1 MRVLQNVGIYPS
13 YSARLARLATV
24 GSSHQAI
31 VDEFRRDGFES
42 CHVLKGALEADPD
55 FFLALGNHAP
65 AQAAWARENGLPR
78 DAEPTDILLAQLEHH
93 RAEVFYNLDP
103 VRFDDRML
111 TRLPSCVKRTIA
123 WSAAPEPHNRFQRY
137 DLVINNFPDILARY
151 GDMGCRTGYFFPSI
165 APGMADASPTA
176 ERPID
181 VLFVG
186 GYSRH
191 HMRRNGILEAVGRTA
206 PQVKVAYHLDM
217 GRLNRLAE
225 LPLMGLVP
233 SLAVHRRPAAI
244 RAVAGPPLFG
254 RDMQRAF
261 ARSKIVLNAA
271 VDMAGI
277 ERGNIRCFETLSA
290 GALLLSDSGTYPDEM
305 VPGET
310 LCTYDDA
317 EGVVEQI
324 RRLLDDAGTRI
335 RIASAGQQMLSQ
347 RYSKDAQ
354 WAAFQALVAGIPS
367 TADALVP
374 A

>member
-13 YSARLARLATV
+13 YSARLAQLVPV
-24 GSSHQAI
+24 GASYQAI

-42 CHVLKGALEADPD
+42 CHVLKGALEADPN

-65 AQAAWARENGLPR
+65 AQSAWARENGLPR
-78 DAEPTDILLAQLEHH
+78 DADPTDILLAQLEHH

-111 TRLPSCVKRTIA
+111 SRLPSCVKRTIA
-123 WSAAPEPHNRFQRY
+123 WSAAPTPHNRFQRY
-137 DLVINNFPDILARY
+137 DLVINNFPGILARY
-151 GDMGCRTGYFFPSI
+151 VDMGCRTGYFFPSI

-176 ERPID
+176 DRPID

-191 HMRRNGILEAVGRTA
+191 HMRRNGILEAVGRMA

-217 GRLNRLAE
+217 GRLNRIAE

-254 RDMQRAF
+254 RDMLGAF

-277 ERGNIRCFETLSA
+277 ERGNIRCFESLGA
-290 GALLLSDSGTYPDEM
+290 GALLLSDSGTYPDGM

-317 EGVVEQI
+317 EGAVEQI

-347 RYSKDAQ
+347 RYSKEAQ
-354 WAAFQALVAGIPS
+354 WAAFQVLVAGIPS

>member
-1 MRVLQNVGIYPS
+1 
-13 YSARLARLATV
+13 
-24 GSSHQAI
+24 
-31 VDEFRRDGFES
+31 
-42 CHVLKGALEADPD
+42 
-55 FFLALGNHAP
+55 
-65 AQAAWARENGLPR
+65 
-78 DAEPTDILLAQLEHH
+78 
-93 RAEVFYNLDP
+93 
-103 VRFDDRML
+103 
-111 TRLPSCVKRTIA
+111 VKRTIA
-123 WSAAPEPHNRFQRY
+123 WSAAPTPHNRFQRY
-137 DLVINNFPDILARY
+137 DLVINNFPGILARY
-151 GDMGCRTGYFFPSI
+151 VDMGCRTGYFFPSI

-176 ERPID
+176 DRPID

-191 HMRRNGILEAVGRTA
+191 HMRRNGILEAVGRMA

-217 GRLNRLAE
+217 GRLNRIAE

-254 RDMQRAF
+254 RDMLGAF

-277 ERGNIRCFETLSA
+277 ERGNIRCFESLGA
-290 GALLLSDSGTYPDEM
+290 GALLLSDSGTYPDGM

-317 EGVVEQI
+317 EGAVEQI

-347 RYSKDAQ
+347 RYSKEAQ
-354 WAAFQALVAGIPS
+354 WAAFQVLVAGIPS